1 MTASVLLHRADP
13 SSPPH
18 SVGIDLCGGLAC
30 PLVESDAEQ
39 RAVAFDSIMR
49 KVRARASNEQ
59 PATYRLWKQEQTNAT
74 GRWIYN
80 AYVVEPSGQA
90 LQLNGF
96 LVDAP
101 ASLVPKWNESLC
113 GQGNC
118 TTKPEAELSPLNA
131 PAS

>member
-1 MTASVLLHRADP
+1 M
-13 SSPPH
+13 
-18 SVGIDLCGGLAC
+18 
-30 PLVESDAEQ
+30 
-39 RAVAFDSIMR
+39 
-49 KVRARASNEQ
+49 
-59 PATYRLWKQEQTNAT
+59 KQEQTNAT

-80 AYVVEPSGQA
+80 AAIVEPSGQA

-118 TTKPEAELSPLNA
+118 TTKPGGAAFERAGLLRAPLVGHRGA
-131 PAS
+131 VV